1 VSHDALPHA
10 YFYLKIMS
18 SVTTKP
24 NPKFDDEAE
33 ILSGRWLI
41 SYSDLVTTLMVLFIA
56 LYAMQLAQHREIET
70 KRLVLT
76 PAEKHDVG
84 ATNIQAP
91 RTAALDR
98 VQASRRELIVA
109 LKDLRDK
116 QQILVREGAR
126 GVEIEINA
134 KILFRSGEAHLM
146 QDSNAVLDQVATA
159 LKEHSAQ
166 QILVEGHTD
175 SVPISTAKY
184 ESNWELSSA
193 RAGSLV
199 RFLVDRGIEPHRL
212 AAIGHADTIPAVIG
226 DDSYARAANRR
237 VVIVVQ
243 YDASTAPR

>member
-1 VSHDALPHA
+1 
-10 YFYLKIMS
+10 MS
-18 SVTTKP
+18 SVSTKP

-33 ILSGRWLI
+33 ILSERWLI

-56 LYAMQLAQHREIET
+56 LYAMQLAQHRDMEI
-70 KRLVLT
+70 KSLT
-76 PAEKHDVG
+76 LATLEKHSVS
-84 ATNIQAP
+84 AANVQAP
-91 RTAALDR
+91 KPAALE
-98 VQASRRELIVA
+98 QGQTSRRELISA
-109 LKDLRDK
+109 LKAMRDK
-116 QQILVREGAR
+116 QEIRVLESAR
-126 GVEIEINA
+126 AVEIEINA

-212 AAIGHADTIPAVIG
+212 AAIGRADNIPAVMG
-226 DDSYARAANRR
+226 DDPFARAANRR

-243 YDASTAPR
+243 YDVPAAPQ